1 MTTKAYKER
10 IAASKAGIDETIQ
23 SFVEQYGDQGADAV
37 RETLRRDRNIS
48 ADPAYIEELLAA
60 KRGITP

>member
-1 MTTKAYKER
+1 MNTKAYNDR
-10 IAASKAGIDETIQ
+10 IAASKAGIDDAIQ
-23 SFVEQYGDQGADAV
+23 SCVDQYGDQGAEVV

-60 KRGITP
+60 RRRMTP